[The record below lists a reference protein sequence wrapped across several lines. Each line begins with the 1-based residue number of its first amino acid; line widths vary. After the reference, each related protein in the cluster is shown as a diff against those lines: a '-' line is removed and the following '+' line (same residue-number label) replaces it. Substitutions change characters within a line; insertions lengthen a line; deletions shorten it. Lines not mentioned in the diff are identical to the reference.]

1 MRLSVLAITG
11 QFSLAAK
18 RGLEQFDEMLA
29 TAANAP
35 ERRLVDID
43 DVGGLA
49 AFLRWNRPPNNMCC
63 NGEMK
68 KTAAFRVVSQIIC
81 LGAAFNC
88 TGAEKT
94 LWCWPQ
100 RSGTSEATLH
110 YHAGSD

>member
-1 MRLSVLAITG
+1 
-11 QFSLAAK
+11 
-18 RGLEQFDEMLA
+18 LERFDEMLV

-35 ERRLVDID
+35 EHRLADID
-43 DVGGLA
+43 DFA
-49 AFLRWNRPPNNMCC
+49 AFLRWHRLPDNMCC
-63 NGEMK
+63 NREMK
-68 KTAAFRVVSQIIC
+68 KAATFGLVSQIIC
-81 LGAAFNC
+81 LGPAFNC